1 MGWEVDAEHP
11 YKYGPGG
18 YCPIELGDRVA
29 NRFIV
34 LHKLGYGGFATV
46 WLVRDEKR
54 RHGRYVALKVV
65 SADWSKD
72 AKFESTKVV
81 DPLRRY
87 ERDNGSPGLFVLE
100 LERVFHTSRN
110 GRHLCQVFPV
120 LGPALAS
127 LNTSDFFLHPSFV
140 RTFAQQLAHA
150 LDTMHTLGVCH
161 GVSYCSPP
169 TQSRSRSLYSISHS
183 HLDFTLS
190 NIAIRLAHPLDSL
203 TEEQLDQIFGPPQI
217 QTLEYFFPE
226 TPSPAPEYV
235 VVPVDLGRLPSN
247 YLSTRLCIIDFD
259 HAFSAGNAPKQLSH
273 IPYQY
278 LAPENI
284 FTLTN
289 GPPADVWALGCILYE
304 LRCPMALFQDLMGS
318 SPLATASRMCQIL
331 GNLPREWM
339 AFPFDDDG
347 YHVHEPLQP
356 GIEYTTL
363 GDFTERNGFTLD
375 TEVSLICESQRPGEH
390 QQDSHW
396 ERVALL
402 PISTFW
408 DTATRDEFRA
418 QNLKPIGKD
427 DAALFTDLLCKI
439 FDYDHQ
445 KRITA
450 RQVLAH
456 PWLKETSQ

>member
-1 MGWEVDAEHP
+1 MGWEVDSEHP

-18 YCPIELGDRVA
+18 FCPIELGDRVA

-81 DPLRRY
+81 DPLRGY

-110 GRHLCQVFPV
+110 GRHLCQVFLV

-127 LNTSDFFLHPSFV
+127 LNTSDFRLYPSFV

-150 LDTMHTLGVCH
+150 LDTMHALGVCH
-161 GVSYCSPP
+161 G
-169 TQSRSRSLYSISHS
+169 
-183 HLDFTLS
+183 DFTLS

-259 HAFSAGNAPKQLSH
+259 HAFSTRNAPKQLSH

-304 LRCPMALFQDLMGS
+304 LRYPMALFQHLMGS
-318 SPLATASRMCQIL
+318 SPLATASRMCEIL

-339 AFPFDDDG
+339 AFPFDND
-347 YHVHEPLQP
+347 YPVHEPLQR

-375 TEVSLICESQRPGEH
+375 TEVGLIREPQRPVSTSKTASGRE
-390 QQDSHW
+390 W
-396 ERVALL
+396 LCL
-402 PISTFW
+402 PIPTFW

-418 QNLKPIGKD
+418 RNLKPIGKD

-439 FDYDHQ
+439 FDYNHQ

-456 PWLKETSQ
+456 PWLKETSQKPSNAGSAASSVQNLPVRPKPHQ